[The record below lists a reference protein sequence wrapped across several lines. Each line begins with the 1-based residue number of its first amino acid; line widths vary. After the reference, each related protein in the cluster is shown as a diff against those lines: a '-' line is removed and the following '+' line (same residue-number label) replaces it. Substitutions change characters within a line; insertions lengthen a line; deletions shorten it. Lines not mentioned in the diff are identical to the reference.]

1 MARITATD
9 LEAVAATVAQ
19 ALCGG
24 PDAPVKGSPSAVAA
38 AIVGVLQEN
47 FRAEAAIDQE
57 VDKQL
62 AALGSTTRG
71 MDTEKLKA
79 GLRERIAK
87 QRKFAL

>member
-1 MARITATD
+1 MRITAKE
-9 LEAVAATVAQ
+9 LELIAAGVAQ

-24 PDAPVKGSPSAVAA
+24 SDAPVKGSPSVVAA
-38 AIVGVLQEN
+38 AIVNVLQEN

-57 VDKQL
+57 VEKQL
-62 AALGSTTRG
+62 QALGSAALG

-79 GLRERIAK
+79 GLRDRMAK

>member
-1 MARITATD
+1 MRITPRE
-9 LEAVAATVAQ
+9 LELVAANVAQ

-38 AIVGVLQEN
+38 AVLTVLQDN
-47 FRAEAAIDQE
+47 LRAEAAIDQE

-62 AALGSTTRG
+62 EALGSTVRG
-71 MDTEKLKA
+71 MDTEKLRA